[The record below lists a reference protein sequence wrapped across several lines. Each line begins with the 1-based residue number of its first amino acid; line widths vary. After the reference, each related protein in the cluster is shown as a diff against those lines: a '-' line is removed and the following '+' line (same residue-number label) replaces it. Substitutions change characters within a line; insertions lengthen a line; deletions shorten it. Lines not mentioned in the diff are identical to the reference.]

1 MKNPLTGILI
11 PGALVVVCA
20 AALVL
25 WTHVGPM
32 VTPLEARVPG
42 LDRPKLAEDAAAQA
56 KPLKGTLT
64 ALGGQPANLPG
75 AWPHFRSERFDGI
88 GVPECTLARKWP
100 AAGPPK
106 LWSLDLGEGHAGAA
120 VLAGRVFVLDYDRE
134 HAADAVRCFS
144 LADAKEI
151 WRFAYPAAVKRNH
164 GMSRTVPAVTDKYL
178 VALGPKCDVCCLNPA
193 TGESYWLIDM
203 VRQFGATVPPWYAGQ
218 CPVIDRDRAILAP
231 GGESLLVAL
240 DCKTGQ
246 VVWKSPNPHGWTMTH
261 ASIMPMEFAG
271 KRMFVYCG
279 KGGVAGISAD
289 DGSLLWDTT
298 AWKISIATVPSPLIL
313 PEGRIFLSGGYNSG
327 SLMLQLHQEGG
338 KIVAKT
344 LFRLGPAV
352 FGSTQHTPIFF
363 DGHIYGV
370 REKDKQLVCLDL
382 KGRVLWSSGSQ
393 HRFGIGPYLVAD
405 GLIYVLDD
413 SCMLTLAEATPK
425 SYQQL
430 ARAPVIDGNDSWG
443 PMAMADGRLIVRDVA
458 HMVCLD
464 VAQK

>member
-1 MKNPLTGILI
+1 MKNPLAGILI
-11 PGALVVVCA
+11 PGALALTCA

-32 VTPLEARVPG
+32 VEPLEARVPG
-42 LDRPKLAEDAAAQA
+42 LDRPKATEDGAAQA

-64 ALGGQPANLPG
+64 PLGGKAADLPG
-75 AWPHFRSERFDGI
+75 AWPRFRGERFDGI
-88 GVPECTLARKWP
+88 GVPETSLARKWP
-100 AAGPPK
+100 QAGPKK
-106 LWSLDLGEGHAGAA
+106 LWSIDLGEGHAGAA

-134 HAADAVRCFS
+134 HAADTVRCFS
-144 LADAKEI
+144 LADGQEI
-151 WRFAYPAAVKRNH
+151 WRFSYPVALKRNH

-178 VALGPKCDVCCLNPA
+178 LALGPKCDVCCLNPV
-193 TGESYWLIDM
+193 TGECYWLVDM

-218 CPVIDRDRAILAP
+218 CPLIDRDRAILAP

-240 DCKTGQ
+240 DCRTGQ
-246 VVWKSPNPHGWTMTH
+246 VVWKSPNPRGWSMTH
-261 ASIMPMEFAG
+261 TSIMPMEFAG

-279 KGGVAGISAD
+279 KGGVAGVSAD
-289 DGSLLWDTT
+289 DGSILWDTT

-327 SLMLQLHQEGG
+327 SLMLQLHEEGG

-344 LFRLGPAV
+344 LFKLGPAV

-363 DGHIYGV
+363 ESHLYGV

-393 HRFGIGPYLVAD
+393 HRFGLGPYLIAD
-405 GLIYVLDD
+405 GLIYALDD
-413 SCMLTLAEATPK
+413 SGMLTLAQAGPK
-425 SYQQL
+425 SYQPL
-430 ARAPVIDGNDSWG
+430 AKAQVIDGNDSWG
-443 PMAMADGRLIVRDVA
+443 PMAMAGGRLILRDLTHMVCRDVA
-458 HMVCLD
+458 E
-464 VAQK
+464 K